1 MFDSS
6 AQLIL
11 KRLLMKKQEFYPYM
25 SIEEYVALVGLDQ
38 INTAFPINM
47 LIRVMIKEGYKLNN

>member
-1 MFDSS
+1 
-6 AQLIL
+6 
-11 KRLLMKKQEFYPYM
+11 MKKQEFYPYM

-47 LIRVMIKEGYKLNN
+47 IIHSMIKEGYKI